1 MTIAMRSVYLL
12 ADQPQSVVRLSAKS
26 PDISARSMSV
36 AVAVAVVTIV
46 CAAGAF
52 RRRAAQ
58 AAGTVAR

>member
-36 AVAVAVVTIV
+36 ATIIS
-46 CAAGAF
+46 AAGAF